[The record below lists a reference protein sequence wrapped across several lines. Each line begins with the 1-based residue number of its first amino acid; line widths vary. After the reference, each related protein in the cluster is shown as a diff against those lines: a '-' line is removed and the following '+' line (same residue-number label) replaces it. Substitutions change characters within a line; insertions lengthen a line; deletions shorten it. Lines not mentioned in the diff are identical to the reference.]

1 MVDVGRLVDG
11 DGLEAGRVEGGGAR
25 PVAFGG
31 APEAVWLK
39 LARRRSLA
47 TEVHGPE
54 GEVGV
59 ELVPSRPM
67 ERRRG
72 SASPTD
78 ACPEGSEVQH

>member
-1 MVDVGRLVDG
+1 MRAERLADG

-31 APEAVWLK
+31 APEAVRLK

-59 ELVPSRPM
+59 ELVPP
-67 ERRRG
+67 
-72 SASPTD
+72 
-78 ACPEGSEVQH
+78 Q

>member
-1 MVDVGRLVDG
+1 MGPVSKVGTLVAQEALGHEADAGRLVDG

-59 ELVPSRPM
+59 ELVPP
-67 ERRRG
+67 
-72 SASPTD
+72 
-78 ACPEGSEVQH
+78 Q